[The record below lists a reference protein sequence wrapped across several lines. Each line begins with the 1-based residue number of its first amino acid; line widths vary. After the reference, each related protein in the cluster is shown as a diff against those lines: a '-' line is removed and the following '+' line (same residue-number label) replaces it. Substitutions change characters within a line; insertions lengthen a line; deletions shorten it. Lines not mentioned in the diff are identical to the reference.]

1 MKIDITKMEGYSDT
15 LTAEEKL
22 KLYESFEMAEPNYE
36 GYIKKDAFDKTA
48 SELANL
54 KKQLKDK
61 MTEEEQK
68 AAERAEKDAEIMR
81 ELEALRKDKA
91 ISDTKSRY
99 LALGYDEK
107 LAKET
112 AEAFAEGNTD
122 KVFENHKKFIEG
134 KEKAIKAE
142 LLSNTP
148 QPPAG
153 ENATPMTKERFLS
166 LSTEEQLKYKQE
178 NTNWQELK

>member
-22 KLYESFEMAEPNYE
+22 KLYENFEMAEPSYE

-68 AAERAEKDAEIMR
+68 AAENK
-81 ELEALRKDKA
+81 
-91 ISDTKSRY
+91 
-99 LALGYDEK
+99 
-107 LAKET
+107 
-112 AEAFAEGNTD
+112 
-122 KVFENHKKFIEG
+122 
-134 KEKAIKAE
+134 
-142 LLSNTP
+142 
-148 QPPAG
+148 
-153 ENATPMTKERFLS
+153 
-166 LSTEEQLKYKQE
+166 
-178 NTNWQELK
+178 